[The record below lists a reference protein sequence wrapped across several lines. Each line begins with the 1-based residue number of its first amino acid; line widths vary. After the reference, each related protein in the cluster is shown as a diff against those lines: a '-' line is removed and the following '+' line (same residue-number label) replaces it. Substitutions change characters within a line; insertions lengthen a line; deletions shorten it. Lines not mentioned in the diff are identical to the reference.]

1 MSEGY
6 FVTHV
11 YTANAQLPIEGAI
24 VVITQDGRLL
34 ATRTTDISGKTAPLA
49 VPTPDESASLSPG
62 TVKPFAVIDA
72 VADHPEYIGVSARN
86 IQIFPGVTTQQD
98 FQLVPITLL
107 PENWD
112 QTENLNTPPQN
123 L

>member
-49 VPTPDESASLSPG
+49 VPTPDESVSLSPG

-72 VADHPEYIGVSARN
+72 VVDHPEYIGVSARN